1 MDQPISLNFT
11 QNFPSDNI
19 IIKAHENA
27 GPHRLVTSPSQDVV
41 IQLVPGTQAL
51 ENTSNS
57 YIGKT
62 TQRSECDSLQ
72 TMKEV
77 TPTQY
82 SVENGKRT
90 VLSPLTAAPAA
101 DSLKFVLVQTVSS
114 AGVPQFV
121 LLPQDSIVLNQ
132 PAPLLAEGTL
142 RSLSQQTNCSDIP
155 TSSIVLNDKGRTE
168 VPLNTITSAALSPIR
183 GEDAGERN
191 EEVEET
197 VEDRWEEEMAGAL
210 FDSPLL
216 ALSESSCSSDSS
228 LTSTDDGA
236 EASVRVETDTVER
249 PPVQSATSR
258 QETPGVCKHGTGDG
272 MEQQSSRGEKQS
284 TGNERGS
291 GGNGECDEDEGEKNG
306 DGEGGRKT
314 DGDGSGNKGRE
325 EKDGDGEKDGERDE
339 EEEDFDDLTQDEDE
353 EEVMSSASEESVL
366 SVPELQVCLN
376 ELKLKYKKKS

>member
-1 MDQPISLNFT
+1 MSNPAVNIDQPISLNFT

-19 IIKAHENA
+19 IVIKAHENA
-27 GPHRLVTSPSQDVV
+27 ATHRLVTSPSQDVV

-51 ENTSNS
+51 ENASNS

-72 TMKEV
+72 TLKEV

-90 VLSPLTAAPAA
+90 VFSPRTAAPAA

-142 RSLSQQTNCSDIP
+142 RSVSQQTNCSDIP
-155 TSSIVLNDKGRTE
+155 TSSIVLNDKARTE
-168 VPLNTITSAALSPIR
+168 VPLNTITPAASSPIR

-191 EEVEET
+191 EEVEEM

-210 FDSPLL
+210 FGSPLL

-236 EASVRVETDTVER
+236 EASVRVETDTVEC

-258 QETPGVCKHGTGDG
+258 QETPGVCKHGTGRWDG
-272 MEQQSSRGEKQS
+272 TTVQRGRETKQWERGEGKWEEMENVMKMKARRTVMEKVVGKQM
-284 TGNERGS
+284 GMKVAIKEGKRRMEMERKMERERGMKKRRIS
-291 GGNGECDEDEGEKNG
+291 TTSRRMKMK
-306 DGEGGRKT
+306 RK
-314 DGDGSGNKGRE
+314 
-325 EKDGDGEKDGERDE
+325 
-339 EEEDFDDLTQDEDE
+339 
-353 EEVMSSASEESVL
+353 
-366 SVPELQVCLN
+366 
-376 ELKLKYKKKS
+376 